1 MDQIKI
7 GSFLKELRLE
17 KGLTQ
22 GQLAEQINVSNRSVS
37 RWETGNTLPDISILI
52 ELAEFYETDI
62 KEIIDGERKSEKT
75 NNEIKETLVKIADY
89 TDIEKNSIIKK
100 LSNNLIGIAL
110 DFLGLLVILGFELN
124 EKYANLE
131 GLPIFLS
138 YLGLIFTGSGIIQI
152 LQINGNMNKQCMKK
166 VGKLLLPIIIG
177 VMLIMVI
184 AIILLIYGIF
194 E

>member
-1 MDQIKI
+1 MSNSIIYGISHCVSFEKVGTNDTLTMKGGFNMDQIKI

-22 GQLAEQINVSNRSVS
+22 GQLAERINVSNRSVS

-52 ELAEFYETDI
+52 ELAEFYEADI

-100 LSNNLIGIAL
+100 T
-110 DFLGLLVILGFELN
+110 V
-124 EKYANLE
+124 
-131 GLPIFLS
+131 
-138 YLGLIFTGSGIIQI
+138 
-152 LQINGNMNKQCMKK
+152 
-166 VGKLLLPIIIG
+166 
-177 VMLIMVI
+177 
-184 AIILLIYGIF
+184 
-194 E
+194 

>member
-1 MDQIKI
+1 M
-7 GSFLKELRLE
+7 
-17 KGLTQ
+17 
-22 GQLAEQINVSNRSVS
+22 
-37 RWETGNTLPDISILI
+37 
-52 ELAEFYETDI
+52 
-62 KEIIDGERKSEKT
+62 
-75 NNEIKETLVKIADY
+75 
-89 TDIEKNSIIKK
+89 
-100 LSNNLIGIAL
+100 
-110 DFLGLLVILGFELN
+110 GLLVILGFELN

-152 LQINGNMNKQCMKK
+152 LQIKGNMNKQRMKK